1 MIKTLGYNFKIANE
15 AIFQNKLRSFLTSL
29 GIIFGVASVITMLAI
44 GKGAEQEILEKM
56 KVLGTNNII
65 IKPLTLQDKKD
76 REKNEESEEDGAQEK
91 EVGSKRFS
99 PGLTIEDS
107 YSIMDIVPGVE
118 SVSPEIILDKKGIRK
133 RFNNRI
139 NLVGIQDS
147 YFKGIDEKSIEGAIF
162 HKEHFD
168 LAKPVCII
176 GKEVAIKLFPTDNPI
191 GKTLKVDGIW
201 LTVTGVK
208 GSKQLSK
215 DNAKSL
221 GVRNFDSDVYIPMT
235 TMLMRFENRAK
246 ISSSDLDRGRRRRSQ
261 VVVNYHQL
269 DQLIVRVENTD
280 QIRNTAEVIK
290 KLLLRKHNGV
300 EDFDM
305 IIPELLLKQEQDT
318 RQIFNF
324 VLGAIAS
331 ISLIVGGI
339 GIMNIMLASVLERTK
354 EIGIRMAV
362 GAKKTDIMTQ
372 FLSEAVAIS
381 ITGGILGIIGGISA
395 SYIIELSTDISTL
408 VSVWSVLISFFV
420 SISVGLAFGILPAK
434 KAANQDP
441 IDLLRYE

>member
-1 MIKTLGYNFKIANE
+1 
-15 AIFQNKLRSFLTSL
+15 
-29 GIIFGVASVITMLAI
+29 
-44 GKGAEQEILEKM
+44 
-56 KVLGTNNII
+56 
-65 IKPLTLQDKKD
+65 
-76 REKNEESEEDGAQEK
+76 
-91 EVGSKRFS
+91 
-99 PGLTIEDS
+99 
-107 YSIMDIVPGVE
+107 MDIVPGVE

>member
-65 IKPLTLQDKKD
+65 IKPLTKQDKKD
-76 REKNEESEEDGAQEK
+76 KEAEEDSDDATQQKEGGA
-91 EVGSKRFS
+91 KRFS
-99 PGLTIEDS
+99 PGLTIYDS
-107 YSIMDIVPGVE
+107 ESIQEIVPNVA
-118 SVSPEIILDKKGIRK
+118 SVSPEVILERKAIRK
-133 RFNNRI
+133 RFNDRI
-139 NLVGIQDS
+139 NLVGVQKS
-147 YFKGIDEKSIEGAIF
+147 YFNNVDKHEIQGNLF
-162 HKEHFD
+162 HKEQYQ
-168 LAKPVCII
+168 LSEPVCII
-176 GKEVAIKLFPTDNPI
+176 GKDVAQKLFPTDKPI
-191 GKTLKVDGIW
+191 GKSLKVDGIW
-201 LTVTGVK
+201 LKVIGVK
-208 GSKQLSK
+208 GGRGVSN

-235 TMLMRFENRAK
+235 TMLMRFENRGK
-246 ISSSDLDRGRRRRSQ
+246 ITSSDLQRGRRSRSSTA
-261 VVVNYHQL
+261 VNYHQL
-269 DQLIVRVENTD
+269 DQLVVRVAKTE
-280 QIRNTAEVIK
+280 QIRNTADIIK
-290 KLLLRKHNGV
+290 NVLVRKHNGV
-300 EDFDM
+300 EDFEL
-305 IIPELLLKQEQDT
+305 IIPELLLQQEQDT

-362 GAKKTDIMTQ
+362 GAKKTDVMTQ

-381 ITGGILGIIGGISA
+381 ITGGVLGIIGGISA
-395 SYIIELSTDISTL
+395 SYIIELTTEISTM
-408 VSVWSVLISFFV
+408 VSVWSVMISFFV
-420 SISVGLAFGILPAK
+420 SISVGLIFGILPAK